1 MNGHDVKKKR
11 KKGESE
17 IIVEAERNPAV
28 ASIEIEKHVRLL
40 P

>member
-1 MNGHDVKKKR
+1 MFMMLKR
-11 KKGESE
+11 KNNKCESE

-28 ASIEIEKHVRLL
+28 ASIEIEKHVWLL